1 MPDPNPSMASL
12 ITGDEVRDDVELGK
26 RVWPRREKVG
36 VTGDGRSVEDV
47 AGVYCDLGDILV
59 SSFFRAS
66 NN

>member
-1 MPDPNPSMASL
+1 MGSL
-12 ITGDEVRDDVELGK
+12 MTGDEASEDVELGN

-47 AGVYCDLGDILV
+47 ADACCDRGDILV

>member
-1 MPDPNPSMASL
+1 MPDPNPSIGSL
-12 ITGDEVRDDVELGK
+12 TTGDEARDDVELGN

-47 AGVYCDLGDILV
+47 AEVYCDLGDMLV

-66 NN
+66 SN